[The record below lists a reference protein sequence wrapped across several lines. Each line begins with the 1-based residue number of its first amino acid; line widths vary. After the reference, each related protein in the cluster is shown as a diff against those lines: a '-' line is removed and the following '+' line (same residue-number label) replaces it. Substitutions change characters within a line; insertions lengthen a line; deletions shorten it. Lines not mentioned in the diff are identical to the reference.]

1 MLRTNNIFISG
12 EMSGI
17 LPQLGKQV
25 MDEYSL
31 ILPIF
36 TVLILWKKTH
46 VDIGAEKK
54 NENQDSELGLLLSLS
69 DKTMRVVLYEV
80 TIFH

>member
-1 MLRTNNIFISG
+1 
-12 EMSGI
+12 MSGI
-17 LPQLGKQV
+17 PTQLGKQV

-31 ILPIF
+31 TLPIF

-46 VDIGAEKK
+46 VDIGVEKK
-54 NENQDSELGLLLSLS
+54 NENQGSELGLLLSLS

>member
-1 MLRTNNIFISG
+1 
-12 EMSGI
+12 MSGI
-17 LPQLGKQV
+17 PPQLGKQV

-31 ILPIF
+31 TLPIF

>member
-1 MLRTNNIFISG
+1 MG
-12 EMSGI
+12 GI
-17 LPQLGKQV
+17 LPQLGKKV

-46 VDIGAEKK
+46 DDIGAEKK
-54 NENQDSELGLLLSLS
+54 SEKEDSELGLLLSLS
-69 DKTMRVVLYEV
+69 DQKHTCGSL
-80 TIFH
+80 

>member
-12 EMSGI
+12 EISGI
-17 LPQLGKQV
+17 PPQLGKQV

-80 TIFH
+80 TIYH

>member
-1 MLRTNNIFISG
+1 
-12 EMSGI
+12 MSGI

>member
-1 MLRTNNIFISG
+1 
-12 EMSGI
+12 MSGI
-17 LPQLGKQV
+17 PPQLGKKV
-25 MDEYSL
+25 MDEYFL

-36 TVLILWKKTH
+36 TVLILWKKIH

-54 NENQDSELGLLLSLS
+54 NDKQDSELGLLLSLS
-69 DKTMRVVLYEV
+69 DQKMRVVLYEI

>member
-1 MLRTNNIFISG
+1 
-12 EMSGI
+12 MSGI
-17 LPQLGKQV
+17 PPQLGKKV
-25 MDEYSL
+25 MDEYFL

-36 TVLILWKKTH
+36 TVLILWKNIH

-54 NENQDSELGLLLSLS
+54 NDKQDSELGLLLSLS
-69 DKTMRVVLYEV
+69 DQKMRVVLYGI

>member
-1 MLRTNNIFISG
+1 MG
-12 EMSGI
+12 GI
-17 LPQLGKQV
+17 LPQLGKKV

-54 NENQDSELGLLLSLS
+54 SEKQDSELGLLLSLS
-69 DKTMRVVLYEV
+69 DQKHTCGSL
-80 TIFH
+80 

>member
-1 MLRTNNIFISG
+1 MYYPPRRYEWYPPSAW
-12 EMSGI
+12 
-17 LPQLGKQV
+17 QKV
-25 MDEYSL
+25 MDEYFL

-54 NENQDSELGLLLSLS
+54 SEKQDSEFSLLLSLS
-69 DKTMRVVLYEV
+69 DQKNACGSL
-80 TIFH
+80 